1 MSSLEALDA
10 SENDRFVVHLTRS
23 KSESGGPKIRVT
35 SIELQHSDM
44 RNRYSFKHGR
54 SLADLFTGGLAGALE
69 DALRSLESGERV
81 VSLPDFAVNLPGLA
95 LGGLRMLCTKAEDG
109 MEFIML
115 RVREYVGS
123 IKSAFRFDPTL
134 SVDSTTM
141 RERIAVEV
149 LRDIVNPL
157 LDILSIAR
165 DTPPEVIDNNSDAI
179 RRQLK
184 RMSMRQEEINFYLGL
199 LKRYI
204 AGCRSDA
211 EGETVNGVDMETV
224 PGLGRV

>member
-1 MSSLEALDA
+1 MNSLEAHDI
-10 SENDRFVVHLTRS
+10 SDSDRFVVHLTRG
-23 KSESGGPKIRVT
+23 KSASGDPDIRVT
-35 SIELQHSDM
+35 SVELQHTDI
-44 RNRYSFKHGR
+44 RNRYSFKQGR
-54 SLADLFTGGLAGALE
+54 SLAELFTADLAAALRN
-69 DALRSLESGERV
+69 ALRSLKGGDNV
-81 VSLPDFAVNLPGLA
+81 VSIPDFSVTLPGVT

-109 MEFIML
+109 LEVIMV

-123 IKSAFRFDPTL
+123 IKSAFRFDPNL
-134 SVDSTTM
+134 SMDSTTM

-184 RMSMRQEEINFYLGL
+184 RMSMRQDEINFYVGL

-211 EGETVNGVDMETV
+211 EGQTVNGIDMETV
-224 PGLGRV
+224 PGLGRS